1 MSWISAKKMLPRL
14 TAAEREPGSFG
25 RQVLIYP
32 PIQEP
37 GCADQ
42 HTAFYG
48 CRLTDEPAFYL
59 HGRVIDVEWWQ
70 PLPEPPREE
79 RSLFPESG
87 PIPKRLWS
95 LWWNTA
101 VARDYGYEDRVPV
114 TLVRLS
120 KSRKRAYIRVETPEG
135 YVRHTF
141 VPVDKLELRKERPAK
156 TTKGESA

>member
-1 MSWISAKKMLPRL
+1 MKKNNGWISAKKMLPRL
-14 TAAEREPGSFG
+14 TSAERKPSSFG

-79 RSLFPESG
+79 RSLR
-87 PIPKRLWS
+87 KRRKEKAHEAS
-95 LWWNTA
+95 RA
-101 VARDYGYEDRVPV
+101 VRSAYARGA
-114 TLVRLS
+114 LS
-120 KSRKRAYIRVETPEG
+120 KA
-135 YVRHTF
+135 
-141 VPVDKLELRKERPAK
+141 A
-156 TTKGESA
+156 